1 MEKIKVL
8 LFSLSVC
15 LLGNNDLSAQDVLS
29 VSRNSTSEYLTV
41 RYSPGS
47 DYITLE
53 LIGDNIARPFRV
65 FSLDGKEVYEGR
77 ISGTQ
82 LLEVSTWNPGT
93 YFIIYGSQREKLQLS
108 R

>member
-15 LLGNNDLSAQDVLS
+15 LLGNNPLSAQDALP
-29 VSRNSTSEYLTV
+29 VSRNSTSTYLIV

-77 ISGTQ
+77 ISSTQ

>member
-1 MEKIKVL
+1 MEKTKVL

-15 LLGNNDLSAQDVLS
+15 LLGNNHLSAQDALP
-29 VSRNSTSEYLTV
+29 VSRNATSEYLIV

-53 LIGDNIARPFRV
+53 LIGDNIARSFRV

-93 YFIIYGSQREKLQLS
+93 YFVIYGSQREKLQLS